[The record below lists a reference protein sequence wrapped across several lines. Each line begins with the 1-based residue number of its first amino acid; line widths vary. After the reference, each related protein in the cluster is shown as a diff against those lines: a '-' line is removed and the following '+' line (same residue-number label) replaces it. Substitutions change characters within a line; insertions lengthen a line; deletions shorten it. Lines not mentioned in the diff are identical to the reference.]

1 MSERCKLDFWSIKV
15 VGVEW
20 QKAKNKY
27 IKKLIIKYQ
36 IDRAVTIKLSDN
48 CHLN

>member
-1 MSERCKLDFWSIKV
+1 MSEKCKLDFWNIRV
-15 VGVEW
+15 VIVEW
-20 QKAKNKY
+20 QKAENKY

-36 IDRAVTIKLSDN
+36 IDRVVTIKLSDN